1 VRLWCA
7 LLLCA
12 TAVNAQRGTGELR
25 LSVLDS
31 TGGGLE
37 TSGSVVSKAIQLKQS
52 FTTDNQGRYA
62 ARNLPFGV
70 YRLTIERTGFAAFST
85 LLEIRSEVPLDYKV
99 TLGIAPIET
108 SMVVRESATLLD
120 SHRTAPAYY
129 VGEETLRD
137 RLASTPA
144 RAVLDLVE
152 MQPGWLLEANGV
164 LHPRGAEYST
174 QYVVDG
180 FPVVDN
186 RSPAYA
192 PGLEVDEIQSM
203 NVRTAGYPAEYGRK
217 LGGVIEVTTAED
229 MRAGWHGSASFEAGS
244 FSTYSG
250 HLAEQYARGAMVAGV
265 SLDSAHTNRYLD
277 PPVEENYTNKGTG
290 GWASAHFGT
299 DWNEKNRIR
308 VSVSRRRTGFLVPDE
323 RLQFGAGQRQDRH
336 NEETSGQIS
345 YQRTLA
351 PWLLASIRAS
361 VRDLSAHLWSN
372 PLSTP
377 ILANQQR
384 GFRESYTGGAISAHR
399 GKHEMK
405 AGGEMIWT
413 SVHED
418 FGYRITDAG
427 FFSADVPPQ
436 FQFTDRRRGREES
449 AFVQDQVQ
457 AGRWT
462 FSAGLRWDG
471 YRLLVHDNAIS
482 SRLGAAWYWP
492 RAGLVL
498 RASYDRAFEI
508 PAIENLLLASSAAA
522 QHLTQTGTGL
532 PVRPSRGNFYEA
544 GLSKS
549 LFGHMRLEASYF
561 ERRIHDFSD
570 DDLLLNTGVSFPIS
584 FASAQIH
591 GVEAKLEIPRWGPVS
606 GFLSYS
612 NMAGIGRLPIT
623 GGLFLEPNAAD
634 LLHSTAAFPVT
645 QDQRNTVRARM
656 RYQIAPRL
664 WAALGAS
671 YASGLPIEINESV
684 DMNTLIAQYGERV
697 VRRVNFDRGRVRP
710 SFSVDASVGV
720 DVWHREKR
728 SVRVQADVLNLTNR
742 LNVIDF
748 AGLLSGTAL
757 AAPRMVTV
765 RVVAGW

>member
-1 VRLWCA
+1 M
-7 LLLCA
+7 LCA
-12 TAVNAQRGTGELR
+12 TAVNAQRGMGELR

-37 TSGSVVSKAIQLKQS
+37 AAGSLLSQAIQLKQS
-52 FTTDNQGRYA
+52 FTTDNQGRYS

-70 YRLTIERTGFAAFST
+70 YRLTIERTGFGPFST
-85 LLEIRSEVPLDYKV
+85 LLEIRSEVPFDYKI

-108 SMVVRESATLLD
+108 SVVVRESATLLD
-120 SHRTAPAYY
+120 PHRTAPAYF

-137 RLASTPA
+137 RRAATPA
-144 RAVLDLVE
+144 RAVLDLVQ

-186 RSPAYA
+186 RSPAFA

-203 NVRTAGYPAEYGRK
+203 NIRTAGYPAEYGRK

-229 MRAGWHGSASFEAGS
+229 MRAGWHGSAAFEGGS
-244 FSTYSG
+244 FSTAGG
-250 HLAEQYARGAMVAGV
+250 HLAEQYARGGMVAGV
-265 SLDSAHTNRYLD
+265 SLDSAHTNHYLD
-277 PPVEENYTNKGTG
+277 PPVEENYTNKATG
-290 GWASAHFGT
+290 GGASAHFAT

-308 VSVSRRRTGFLVPDE
+308 VSVSRRSTGFLVPDE
-323 RLQFGAGQRQDRH
+323 RLQFDAGQRQDRRS
-336 NEETSGQIS
+336 EETSGQIS

-351 PWLLASIRAS
+351 PWLLASIRAAI
-361 VRDLSAHLWSN
+361 RDLSADLWSN

-384 GFRESYTGGAISAHR
+384 GFRESYAGGAISAHR

-418 FGYRITDAG
+418 FGYRITDAS
-427 FFSADVPPQ
+427 FFSEDVPPQ
-436 FQFTDRRRGREES
+436 FQLTDRRRGREES

-462 FSAGLRWDG
+462 FSAGVRWDG
-471 YRLLVHDNAIS
+471 YGLLVHDHAVS
-482 SRLGAAWYWP
+482 PRLAAAWYWP

-508 PAIENLLLASSAAA
+508 PPIENLLLASSAAA
-522 QHLTQTGTGL
+522 QHLTNTGTGL

-544 GLSKS
+544 GLSKA

-570 DDLLLNTGVSFPIS
+570 DDLLLNTGVSFPIA

-606 GFLSYS
+606 GFLAYS
-612 NMAGIGRLPIT
+612 NMTGIGRLPIT

-634 LLHSTAAFPVT
+634 LLHSTGAFPVS

-664 WAALGAS
+664 WAALGAG
-671 YASGLPIEINESV
+671 YGSGLPIEIDDGV
-684 DMNTLIAQYGERV
+684 DVNTLIAQYGERV

-710 SFSVDASVGV
+710 SFSMDGSVGV
-720 DVWHREKR
+720 DVWKHENR
-728 SVRVQADVLNLTNR
+728 SVRVQADALNLTNR

-757 AAPRMVTV
+757 AAPRMLTV